1 MNINSFVKN
10 DIKRFLIHNRYR
22 MILCV
27 IIVFSLM
34 AVFYMHTGV
43 ISSVKNKEIQPS
55 ACDYILYMTRGVCH
69 VTEEN
74 IKRLEIPYVW
84 ISLCVMCSL
93 MVLDYLY
100 NDMRGIGRNV
110 LVYSRKKNLWWFS
123 KCVTTVIAITIVYM
137 IIWIMSLVFTVVS
150 KGSMTGVHTDLF
162 ITMYSINTSLLPSD
176 MLDYSQTAICLY
188 VVLYPWFISVCI
200 GLVQVMLSLYT
211 GPVIS
216 FVIILIMNTLA
227 VFSNNI
233 LLFGNWTMA
242 ERCSILA
249 EDGLDIYVMLVMAV
263 ILAVVSVMAGWH
275 KFKKKD
281 IL

>member
-1 MNINSFVKN
+1 M
-10 DIKRFLIHNRYR
+10 
-22 MILCV
+22 C
-27 IIVFSLM
+27 
-34 AVFYMHTGV
+34 
-43 ISSVKNKEIQPS
+43 
-55 ACDYILYMTRGVCH
+55 LYTA
-69 VTEEN
+69 E
-74 IKRLEIPYVW
+74 
-84 ISLCVMCSL
+84 
-93 MVLDYLY
+93 
-100 NDMRGIGRNV
+100 
-110 LVYSRKKNLWWFS
+110 KKNLWWFS

>member
-1 MNINSFVKN
+1 M
-10 DIKRFLIHNRYR
+10 
-22 MILCV
+22 
-27 IIVFSLM
+27 
-34 AVFYMHTGV
+34 
-43 ISSVKNKEIQPS
+43 
-55 ACDYILYMTRGVCH
+55 
-69 VTEEN
+69 
-74 IKRLEIPYVW
+74 
-84 ISLCVMCSL
+84 
-93 MVLDYLY
+93 
-100 NDMRGIGRNV
+100 
-110 LVYSRKKNLWWFS
+110 
-123 KCVTTVIAITIVYM
+123 
-137 IIWIMSLVFTVVS
+137 
-150 KGSMTGVHTDLF
+150 
-162 ITMYSINTSLLPSD
+162 
-176 MLDYSQTAICLY
+176 
-188 VVLYPWFISVCI
+188 CI

>member
-1 MNINSFVKN
+1 MNISRFIKN

-27 IIVFSLM
+27 IIIFSLM
-34 AVFYMHTGV
+34 AAFYMHTGV

-176 MLDYSQTAICLY
+176 MLDYSQMAICLY
-188 VVLYPWFISVCI
+188 IVLYPWFISVCI
-200 GLVQVMLSLYT
+200 GLAQVMLSLYT
-211 GPVIS
+211 GPVVS
-216 FVIILIMNTLA
+216 FVIVLILDTLA
-227 VFSNNI
+227 VFSNNV
-233 LLFGNWTMA
+233 L
-242 ERCSILA
+242 
-249 EDGLDIYVMLVMAV
+249 Y
-263 ILAVVSVMAGWH
+263 
-275 KFKKKD
+275 
-281 IL
+281 